1 MTRHHPSRLAL
12 RQVTPP
18 TTTSAAFSLRPT
30 HRRPFRHEARSPQV
44 RTRSF
49 TAQPPHLRHF
59 ALTTGASPF
68 SASSPRSAAPHIRF
82 LFIGSRFTFHASSP
96 RSVALPQLRF
106 PSITVVSS
114 RQDFHLQD
122 RAHAGR
128 TPRAL
133 TRPRWPVSAKPL
145 SKTLVQNL
153 SQPPGRHQ
161 RGRWV
166 TLIREVK
173 EGIGPK
179 GQGGTRARKSRPPA
193 PAQTKPARQR
203 RPSDS
208 SDSSDSS
215 EFSESSEPSDL
226 RPAHAFRLPSSPT
239 GTSCGM
245 CCGQFASQ
253 ALTVNTIACSA
264 RAL

>member
-133 TRPRWPVSAKPL
+133 TRPRWPVNAKPL

-161 RGRWV
+161 RRTVGDSSWR
-166 TLIREVK
+166 
-173 EGIGPK
+173 
-179 GQGGTRARKSRPPA
+179 GQGRNWPAGPRGDTSQEESPTGPSSDRAGTPA
-193 PAQTKPARQR
+193 PAQR
-203 RPSDS
+203 
-208 SDSSDSS
+208 
-215 EFSESSEPSDL
+215 
-226 RPAHAFRLPSSPT
+226 
-239 GTSCGM
+239 
-245 CCGQFASQ
+245 SQ
-253 ALTVNTIACSA
+253 
-264 RAL
+264 

>member
-133 TRPRWPVSAKPL
+133 TRPRWPVSAKP
-145 SKTLVQNL
+145 SNKYLV
-153 SQPPGRHQ
+153 
-161 RGRWV
+161 
-166 TLIREVK
+166 REFV
-173 EGIGPK
+173 P
-179 GQGGTRARKSRPPA
+179 TARPA
-193 PAQTKPARQR
+193 PARAAGD
-203 RPSDS
+203 SDS
-208 SDSSDSS
+208 RGQGRNWPEGPRGDTSQ
-215 EFSESSEPSDL
+215 EE
-226 RPAHAFRLPSSPT
+226 SPT
-239 GTSCGM
+239 GPSSGQAGM
-245 CCGQFASQ
+245 Q
-253 ALTVNTIACSA
+253 AAGPANPVN
-264 RAL
+264 